1 MDKILRAF
9 DFVVGLHFTF
19 GMYPVSQLK
28 ALGRFKSGGLKL
40 FARKGGKEG
49 KMRWGCLEMRGCD
62 II

>member
-9 DFVVGLHFTF
+9 DFVVGLNFIF

-40 FARKGGKEG
+40 FARKGGK
-49 KMRWGCLEMRGCD
+49 
-62 II
+62 